1 MGQLQN
7 IQTNDKPDKL
17 LSSSFQGTKKKTE
30 KQVQKNL
37 DEVIQEKMKTIKQ
50 KLENVKG
57 KTQFQNIA
65 NDLYRLSK

>member
-1 MGQLQN
+1 
-7 IQTNDKPDKL
+7 
-17 LSSSFQGTKKKTE
+17 LSTSFQGTKKKTE

-37 DEVIQEKMKTIKQ
+37 DEVVQEKMKTIKQ

-65 NDLYRLSK
+65 ND